1 MFGGFLDAKI
11 KIHMQKIPSARR
23 ERKMAFLQRFRLSL
37 RAPSLCLGQLPASL
51 FLAKVNIFLSIR
63 ILRPALH
70 TT

>member
-11 KIHMQKIPSARR
+11 KIHLKKIPSAKR

-37 RAPSLCLGQLPASL
+37 RAPSLCIGQLPASL
-51 FLAKVNIFLSIR
+51 FLAEVNIFLSIR
-63 ILRPALH
+63 ILRLAVH

>member
-1 MFGGFLDAKI
+1 MFGAFLAAKI
-11 KIHMQKIPSARR
+11 KIHMKTIPSAKR
-23 ERKMAFLQRFRLSL
+23 ERKMAFLQRFRLSW
-37 RAPSLCLGQLPASL
+37 RAPSLCIGQLPASL

>member
-1 MFGGFLDAKI
+1 MFGAFLDAKL
-11 KIHMQKIPSARR
+11 KIHMKTIPSAKR
-23 ERKMAFLQRFRLSL
+23 ERTMAFLQRFPLSL
-37 RAPSLCLGQLPASL
+37 RAPSLCIGQLPACL